1 MADDT
6 KSLIALL
13 NGITKRTYYGEEEIT
28 NEFLKSEI
36 YPDLPDEEFSSLV
49 GKCSSLLK
57 VDTIMWRIYYLHF
70 FSIRP
75 FSEHFFRVYELVCLQ
90 IVLNLI
96 HHVFTLKYSFV

>member
-6 KSLIALL
+6 KSLVALL

-36 YPDLPDEEFSSLV
+36 YPDLPDEEFSNLV

-57 VDTIMWRIYYLHF
+57 VDTIMWRIYYLVIYTF
-70 FSIRP
+70 FQYAPFQSI
-75 FSEHFFRVYELVCLQ
+75 FSVFMNLFVC
-90 IVLNLI
+90 
-96 HHVFTLKYSFV
+96 KSY